1 MGKRLPY
8 TPNSKIKNA
17 LRQLFLRS
25 RERAARLKADGY
37 CCQVCGIK
45 QSRRKGH
52 EVYVEVH
59 HKDGVLNW
67 NEVYRVIRKYLLCNP
82 ENLETLCEKC
92 HKERHQGEKTTGN
105 KKKPAN
111 P

>member
-1 MGKRLPY
+1 MGKRLSY

-17 LRQLFLRS
+17 LRRLFLRS

-37 CCQVCGIK
+37 CCQVCGVK

-59 HKDGVLNW
+59 HKAGVTNW
-67 NEVYRVIRKYLLCNP
+67 LEIYRVIRENLLCDP
-82 ENLETLCEKC
+82 EKLETLCNSC
-92 HKERHQGEKTTGN
+92 HKKLHGKHETTCDNEKPT
-105 KKKPAN
+105 N

>member
-1 MGKRLPY
+1 MSRRLPY

-17 LRQLFLRS
+17 LRKLFLRS

-37 CCQVCGIK
+37 CCQGCGIK

-59 HKDGVLNW
+59 HKAGVTNW
-67 NEVYRVIRKYLLCNP
+67 LEIYRVIRKNLLCNP
-82 ENLETLCEKC
+82 ENLETLCDKC
-92 HKERHQGEKTTGN
+92 HKERHQGNTTGN
-105 KKKPAN
+105 KKKPSN